1 MCETYEN
8 EIDKLNYIH
17 GYIINIINNR
27 IPRYNYC
34 KPKNSK
40 RIIKKYLLD
49 NKYDEDFVEEINN
62 DFCEGFGCATDLI
75 LSEFICD
82 IQRKQDILKL
92 ERIHEYSN

>member
-40 RIIKKYLLD
+40 KIIKKYLLN
-49 NKYDEDFVEEINN
+49 NKYDEDFVEEISD

-75 LSEFICD
+75 FSEFLDD
-82 IQRKQDILKL
+82 IYNRRNLL
-92 ERIHEYSN
+92 EIENT